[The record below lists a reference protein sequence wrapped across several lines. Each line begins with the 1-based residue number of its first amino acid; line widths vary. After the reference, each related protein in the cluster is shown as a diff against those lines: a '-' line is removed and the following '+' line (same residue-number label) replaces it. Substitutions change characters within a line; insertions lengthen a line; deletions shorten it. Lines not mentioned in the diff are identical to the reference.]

1 MKASDVTETLTMAL
15 QASGLKALVAMGAQA
30 LRDNDIE
37 KLREIVFRLDTARV
51 GITDEGD
58 ILATVNILKGH
69 P

>member
-30 LRDNDIE
+30 LRDNDIK